1 MSMNAYRKLKDKH
14 QKEVNDFPMFF
25 AFSNKQFEEGMKKL
39 GLDPQDTDKIYKF
52 GNTGGFYR
60 KSDSPALHEMFDRHK
75 KEMAEAIAADETGEG
90 FIYEMFDYELANH
103 EYGYTRDCGPAFD
116 ALGLTVEEIRAD
128 KRMINGLNKARKEQI
143 EWYNKNN

>member
-1 MSMNAYRKLKDKH
+1 MNAYAEMKKKH
-14 QKEVNDFPMFF
+14 QQEVNDFPMFF
-25 AFSNKQFEEGMKKL
+25 AFSDKQFAEGMKSL
-39 GLDPQDTDKIYKF
+39 GLEPEDTDKIYSLR
-52 GNTGGFYR
+52 GTGGFYR
-60 KSDSPALHEMFDRHK
+60 KSDSQKLHDMFARHEQERK
-75 KEMAEAIAADETGEG
+75 DAIEADQTGEG

-143 EWYNKNN
+143 EWYNEHN